1 MLTWSLELLSS
12 SLRHIQDDIC
22 NKSILSAIT
31 QIYVKNTPW
40 ENTFSICI
48 TTVVIMK
55 PSVPKIQNLAKGR
68 RTYQYLPLLFLLI
81 LNIQAFWKSFTE
93 VHEKIINRFTTGHL
107 KRDMQ
112 LAILHLSNEGTE
124 GLGLLKGPFNSSCP
138 SKWHRVGSV
147 SWVLVLSC
155 HTLQTDPSPKAWA
168 ISPCMPS
175 TSNNH
180 TQTANPLQHF
190 VLITTIS
197 HLSSN
202 STRTLTL
209 PMPLKAKRA
218 IHINLILV
226 TLAGS

>member
-1 MLTWSLELLSS
+1 MRSGLYGCDGRLEQLWPLPSSVFIWTNLSSWVCCCFFSLQLLLWLPFRAWDGHQGARKRSWQLTWG
-12 SLRHIQDDIC
+12 RHC
-22 NKSILSAIT
+22 
-31 QIYVKNTPW
+31 
-40 ENTFSICI
+40 CI
-48 TTVVIMK
+48 SRAAGKKQV
-55 PSVPKIQNLAKGR
+55 
-68 RTYQYLPLLFLLI
+68 
-81 LNIQAFWKSFTE
+81 
-93 VHEKIINRFTTGHL
+93 
-107 KRDMQ
+107 
-112 LAILHLSNEGTE
+112 AILYLSNEGTE

-147 SWVLVLSC
+147 SWVLMLSC

-168 ISPCMPS
+168 VSPCMPN